1 MGMGRHGRD
10 EGMGR
15 DESLWLKRKRR
26 GGGGEERVKA
36 LEFRVELNVK
46 HQVPNTAR
54 RSCSV

>member
-1 MGMGRHGRD
+1 MGRHGRD